1 MAARCVRAG
10 LWRPLGDRNQ
20 PVRIGGPRRIRAS
33 ASHGV
38 GAAVVGLEGW
48 AIRGAVGSVLRA
60 APMRLHA
67 GSQLDDRCAGELLDE
82 VHDRGRACR
91 GILPSDVGYSSS
103 SGCRVHGC
111 FHARP
116 LCYVDPID
124 STPFY
129 GLAFGG
135 RAFRRATMTGRYGNE
150 AGMASDHSRACWH
163 RRWQSLK
170 EAMRTRVNQ
179 SIGGRRLSLV
189 PDGSCPPG
197 LDHSTR

>member
-67 GSQLDDRCAGELLDE
+67 GSQLDDRRTGELLDE

-91 GILPSDVGYSSS
+91 GILSSDVGYSSS
-103 SGCRVHGC
+103 SSGCRVLGC

-116 LCYVDPID
+116 LCYVDLID

-129 GLAFGG
+129 GLSFGG
-135 RAFRRATMTGRYGNE
+135 RAFRGATVTGRYGNE
-150 AGMASDHSRACWH
+150 AGMASDHYGACWH
-163 RRWQSLK
+163 RRWRSLK
-170 EAMRTRVNQ
+170 KAMRTLINQ
-179 SIGGRRLSLV
+179 SIGGRR
-189 PDGSCPPG
+189 
-197 LDHSTR
+197 